1 MNNDAF
7 EESLQAIGRA
17 IVETTGGNG
26 EGAFL
31 YAEAKPG
38 MMSPSLFVD
47 RGSYVECLMTSEALS
62 EALFDSWEASEEGKE
77 WAALRYTIDEGKFD
91 ARFQYPDELSEEE
104 WIDDRRNRILSEKYG
119 DRPIKYPPPPETA
132 M

>member
-17 IVETTGGNG
+17 VVEVTGGET
-26 EGAFL
+26 EGVFL

-38 MMSPSLFVD
+38 MLSPSLFVD
-47 RGSYVECLMTSEALS
+47 RGSYVECLVTNEALS
-62 EALFDSWEASEEGKE
+62 EALFDSWHASEEGKE
-77 WAALRYTIDEGKFD
+77 WAALWYTIDEGAFD

-104 WIDDRRNRILSEKYG
+104 WIDDRRDRILSEKYG
-119 DRPIKYPPPPETA
+119 DKPIRYPPPPETA